1 MSEMLLEIRNASK
14 IYAQRSVGGM
24 KRELVALQDF
34 NLSIPKHPASIVTIA
49 GERGSGQTTLAQVVL
64 GFTRLTSG
72 QIIYDGQDVSTA
84 NPEQIKGY
92 PRQVQA
98 VFQDPFGGY
107 NPLHPVKPV
116 FKTVGQNSHFT

>member
-49 GERGSGQTTLAQVVL
+49 GESGSGKTTLAQGVL
-64 GFTRLTSG
+64 GFTRFTSG

-92 PRQVQA
+92 PRQVHA
-98 VFQDPFGGY
+98 GIQDPFRADNPI
-107 NPLHPVKPV
+107 NPLKPVSHPVIQT
-116 FKTVGQNSHFT
+116 F